1 MDTKSNETKTNET
14 KSNENEMNL
23 QIAFDLLDISLDNI
37 ELTNITQEFI
47 KKKYHRVAL
56 LYHPDKNGNSLESKC
71 KFQRINEA
79 YEYLSN
85 EFTSNDFVSSS
96 DSKESNNMYIS
107 ILTNFIASIVKG
119 EYSELF
125 MNVVKDIVTGYNQV
139 SIKMFEKLDKE
150 NAIEV
155 YNLLYKYRQVLYIS
169 NETLELVSS
178 IIKEKCKNDR
188 VFILNPSLTDLMNN
202 NIYKLYVDE
211 KLYLVPLWHNE
222 LYFDVNMGTNMGT
235 NMGEIIVLC
244 NPILSDEITID
255 ENNNIY
261 IEKIIEL
268 DHDLL
273 NTEFVS
279 LVIGEKTFNIFLNEL
294 HIKRHQIYR
303 IKGEGISKIIEKD
316 IYNVSY
322 KSDII
327 VSIILN

>member
-1 MDTKSNETKTNET
+1 MDTTL
-14 KSNENEMNL
+14 NENEMNMK
-23 QIAFDLLDISLDNI
+23 IAFDLLDISLNNI

-56 LYHPDKNGNSLESKC
+56 LHHPDKNGNSLESKC
-71 KFQRINEA
+71 QFQRINEA

-85 EFTSNDFVSSS
+85 EFSFDEFTSNDFVSSS
-96 DSKESNNMYIS
+96 DSKDTNNMYIT
-107 ILTNFIASIVKG
+107 ILTNFIATIVKG

-125 MNVVKDIVTGYNQV
+125 MNVIKDIVTGYKQV
-139 SIKMFEKLDKE
+139 SLKMFEKLDKE
-150 NAIEV
+150 NAIEI

-178 IIKEKCKNDR
+178 IIKEKYKNDR

-222 LYFDVNMGTNMGT
+222 LYFDVNRDTKMDTNT
-235 NMGEIIVLC
+235 GEIIVLC
-244 NPILSDEITID
+244 NPILSDELTID
-255 ENNNIY
+255 EDNNIY
-261 IEKIIEL
+261 IEKRISLER
-268 DHDLL
+268 DLL
-273 NTEFVS
+273 NIEFVS
-279 LVIGEKTFNIFLNEL
+279 LFIGGKTFNIKLNEL
-294 HIKRHQIYR
+294 HIKHKQIYR

-322 KSDII
+322 KSDVI
-327 VSIILN
+327 VTVILD

>member
-1 MDTKSNETKTNET
+1 MDSTSNN
-14 KSNENEMNL
+14 NNEMNI

-37 ELTNITQEFI
+37 ELTNITNEFI
-47 KKKYHRVAL
+47 KKKYHRMAL
-56 LYHPDKNGNSLESKC
+56 LHHPDKNGNSLESKH

-79 YEYLSN
+79 YEYLSV
-85 EFTSNDFVSSS
+85 EFAFNNSEEFVSST

-125 MNVVKDIVTGYNQV
+125 MTVIKDIVTGYNKISV
-139 SIKMFEKLDKE
+139 KMFEKLDKE

-155 YNLLYKYRQVLYIS
+155 YNLLYKYRLVLYIS

-178 IIKEKCKNDR
+178 IIKEKYKNDR
-188 VFILNPSLTDLMNN
+188 VFILNPSLTDLMDN
-202 NIYKLYVDE
+202 NIYKLYIDD

-222 LYFDVNMGTNMGT
+222 LYFDVNMDSDI
-235 NMGEIIVLC
+235 GEIIVLC
-244 NPILSDEITID
+244 NPILSDELTID

-261 IEKIIEL
+261 IEKTISL
-268 DHDLL
+268 HSDLL
-273 NTEFVS
+273 NSEFVS
-279 LVIGEKTFNIFLNEL
+279 FVIGGKSFYIILNEL
-294 HIKRHQIYR
+294 RIKQKQIYR
-303 IKGEGISKIIEKD
+303 IKGEGISKIIEND

-327 VSIILN
+327 VTIILE

>member
-1 MDTKSNETKTNET
+1 MDT

-71 KFQRINEA
+71 KFQRINKA
-79 YEYLSN
+79 YEYLSDEFASN
-85 EFTSNDFVSSS
+85 EFVSSS

-125 MNVVKDIVTGYNQV
+125 MNVVKDIVTGYKQV
-139 SIKMFEKLDKE
+139 SLKMFEKLDKE
-150 NAIEV
+150 NAIEI

-169 NETLELVSS
+169 NETLKLVSS
-178 IIKEKCKNDR
+178 IIKEKYKNDR

-222 LYFDVNMGTNMGT
+222 LYFDVNMDTNMDT
-235 NMGEIIVLC
+235 NTGEIIVLC
-244 NPILSDEITID
+244 NPILSDELTID
-255 ENNNIY
+255 EDNNIY
-261 IEKIIEL
+261 IEKKISFER
-268 DHDLL
+268 DLL
-273 NTEFVS
+273 NIEFVS
-279 LVIGEKTFNIFLNEL
+279 LVIGGKTFNIKLNEL
-294 HIKRHQIYR
+294 LIKQKQIYR

-327 VSIILN
+327 VTVILD